1 MVSEILVVVVAV
13 EIGLGLVA
21 DLWETIVLDVV
32 LMKSVVGLC
41 EVGFLNI
48 VVRVWL
54 EGLSGVMVFSVLLV
68 CVGLSNVYLGD
79 GAGFLGW

>member
-13 EIGLGLVA
+13 KIELGLVA

-32 LMKSVVGLC
+32 LMESVVGFC
-41 EVGFLNI
+41 GVGFLNI

-54 EGLSGVMVFSVLLV
+54 EGLSEVMVFAYCWFVW
-68 CVGLSNVYLGD
+68 G
-79 GAGFLGW
+79 